1 MTTFTPALVR
11 PSVGTLRLRD
21 GTHAVTIT
29 GGPHRVIVRHA
40 HAEALLDDIE
50 DALDRMGET
59 N

>member
-1 MTTFTPALVR
+1 MSTPILMR
-11 PSVGTLRLRD
+11 PTVNLMTLRS
-21 GTHAVTIT
+21 GEAVLTIT
-29 GGPHRVIVRHA
+29 GGPHRVLVRHA